1 MLHNCRK
8 LELHFFLCAAQ
19 TTTSGGGSVC
29 VRVCAFVYVSA
40 YQNREY
46 VTHTQRITHCLLRRR
61 TLRMSDVLV
70 SCLFNFLLMS
80 CLSFVAATA
89 DAASFLSVLLLF
101 LLLQLSLLF
110 LLLF

>member
-1 MLHNCRK
+1 M
-8 LELHFFLCAAQ
+8 
-19 TTTSGGGSVC
+19 C
-29 VRVCAFVYVSA
+29 VFVYMSA

-89 DAASFLSVLLLF
+89 DAASFLSVLLL